1 MMMFEQNLLSC
12 SSFNLVEFGKSYM
25 AYIVNMVYMVY
36 VAYIIYIVHI
46 YGISGIYVKYGICGI
61 YGKYGWTQLFY
72 CMLFEVFLSSLTF
85 GIVIFCMNSVVSY
98 NIVS

>member
-1 MMMFEQNLLSC
+1 MRKTASYRVLRLSGC
-12 SSFNLVEFGKSYM
+12 
-25 AYIVNMVYMVY
+25 
-36 VAYIIYIVHI
+36 I

-72 CMLFEVFLSSLTF
+72 CMLFEVFVTFLTF
-85 GIVIFCMNSVVSY
+85 GIVIFCMNSVLSY